1 MPDLR
6 AAAHRILDIFSE
18 SAELD
23 RVRAR
28 RWAQFHAVR
37 GAFRGRRH
45 GFRVARGGEVLE
57 RITDFA
63 DRLGELLAER
73 AWRPWSKA
81 CRRAHRVISMSV
93 MLSSTRTPTA
103 LRSSARVCVELL
115 VVLVMAGVALWLLG
129 RMWSVVWPL
138 VVGLLLTTLTWPLAR
153 FLRRHGWRPALAAS
167 VVTLLFLAAAVGV
180 VALIAVPVASQ
191 SGELATGVTDGI
203 EKVREWAAGPP
214 LNIDDDEITGALD
227 TGMARLQ
234 DSVGSIT
241 TTVVTGV
248 STVVNGVVTAVLAL
262 FLMFFFLKDGPK
274 FLPWLARQLPGRL
287 ATDIPVVAA
296 RSWDT
301 LGAFVRSQAF
311 VGLLDAVFIGL
322 GLWIVDV
329 PLVLPLAVLTFVS
342 AFVPV
347 VGALFAGLVAVLI
360 ALVSNGPTD
369 ALIVLGIIIVVQQ
382 LEGNVFQPMIQSR
395 GLGLHAAVVLLAVT
409 LGASLAG
416 IVGSLLAVPVAALI
430 AVVWNYVREQ
440 LTDPAPDSDPDP
452 DADRS
457 PAGTPVPSS

>member
-1 MPDLR
+1 
-6 AAAHRILDIFSE
+6 
-18 SAELD
+18 
-23 RVRAR
+23 
-28 RWAQFHAVR
+28 
-37 GAFRGRRH
+37 
-45 GFRVARGGEVLE
+45 
-57 RITDFA
+57 
-63 DRLGELLAER
+63 
-73 AWRPWSKA
+73 
-81 CRRAHRVISMSV
+81 MSV
-93 MLSSTRTPTA
+93 TLSSTKTRAA
-103 LRSSARVCVELL
+103 LRTSARASVEML
-115 VVLVMAGVALWLLG
+115 VILVMAGVTLWLLG

-138 VVGLLLTTLTWPLAR
+138 IVGLLLTTLTWPLAR
-153 FLRRHGWRPALAAS
+153 FLRRHGWPPALAAS
-167 VVTLLFLAAAVGV
+167 VVMVLFLAAAVGV
-180 VALIAVPVASQ
+180 AALIAVPVASQ
-191 SGELATGVTDGI
+191 SGELATGVADGI
-203 EKVREWAAGPP
+203 DKVREWAAGPP

-227 TGMARLQ
+227 SGMARLQ
-234 DSVGSIT
+234 DSVGSMV

-369 ALIVLGIIIVVQQ
+369 ALIVLAVIIVVQQ

-416 IVGSLLAVPVAALI
+416 IVGSLLAVPIAALI

-440 LTDPAPDSDPDP
+440 LTDPEPEPEPDPAPDEDPAPDS
-452 DADRS
+452 A
-457 PAGTPVPSS
+457 PATAPAS

>member
-1 MPDLR
+1 
-6 AAAHRILDIFSE
+6 
-18 SAELD
+18 
-23 RVRAR
+23 
-28 RWAQFHAVR
+28 
-37 GAFRGRRH
+37 
-45 GFRVARGGEVLE
+45 
-57 RITDFA
+57 
-63 DRLGELLAER
+63 
-73 AWRPWSKA
+73 
-81 CRRAHRVISMSV
+81 MSV
-93 MLSSTRTPTA
+93 TLSSTKTRAA
-103 LRSSARVCVELL
+103 LRTSARASVEML
-115 VVLVMAGVALWLLG
+115 VILVMAGVTLWLLG

-138 VVGLLLTTLTWPLAR
+138 IVGLLLTTLTWPLAR
-153 FLRRHGWRPALAAS
+153 FLRRHGWPPALAAS
-167 VVTLLFLAAAVGV
+167 VVMVLFLAAAVGV
-180 VALIAVPVASQ
+180 AALIAVPVASQ
-191 SGELATGVTDGI
+191 SGELATGVADGI
-203 EKVREWAAGPP
+203 DKVREWAAGPP

-227 TGMARLQ
+227 SGMARLQ
-234 DSVGSIT
+234 DSVGSMV

-369 ALIVLGIIIVVQQ
+369 ALIVLAVIIVVQQ

-395 GLGLHAAVVLLAVT
+395 GLGLHAAAVLLAVT

-416 IVGSLLAVPVAALI
+416 IVGSLLAVPIAALI

-440 LTDPAPDSDPDP
+440 LTDPEPDPEPDPAPDEDPAPDP
-452 DADRS
+452 A
-457 PAGTPVPSS
+457 PATAPAS

>member
-1 MPDLR
+1 
-6 AAAHRILDIFSE
+6 
-18 SAELD
+18 
-23 RVRAR
+23 
-28 RWAQFHAVR
+28 
-37 GAFRGRRH
+37 
-45 GFRVARGGEVLE
+45 
-57 RITDFA
+57 
-63 DRLGELLAER
+63 
-73 AWRPWSKA
+73 
-81 CRRAHRVISMSV
+81 MSV
-93 MLSSTRTPTA
+93 TLSSTKTRAA
-103 LRSSARVCVELL
+103 LRTSARASVELL
-115 VVLVMAGVALWLLG
+115 VILVMAGVALWLLG

-138 VVGLLLTTLTWPLAR
+138 IVGLLLTTLTWPPAR
-153 FLRRHGWRPALAAS
+153 FLRRHGWPPGLAAS
-167 VVTLLFLAAAVGV
+167 VVMVLFLAAAVGV
-180 VALIAVPVASQ
+180 AALIAVPVASQ
-191 SGELATGVTDGI
+191 SGELATGVADGI
-203 EKVREWAAGPP
+203 DKVREWAAGPP

-227 TGMARLQ
+227 SGMARLQ
-234 DSVGSIT
+234 DSVGSMV

-369 ALIVLGIIIVVQQ
+369 ALIVLAVIIVVQQ

-395 GLGLHAAVVLLAVT
+395 GLGLHAAVILLAVT

-416 IVGSLLAVPVAALI
+416 IVGSLLAVPIAALI

-440 LTDPAPDSDPDP
+440 LTDPEPEPDPAADPDP
-452 DADRS
+452 APDPA
-457 PAGTPVPSS
+457 PAGAPAPAPSS

>member
-1 MPDLR
+1 
-6 AAAHRILDIFSE
+6 
-18 SAELD
+18 
-23 RVRAR
+23 
-28 RWAQFHAVR
+28 
-37 GAFRGRRH
+37 
-45 GFRVARGGEVLE
+45 
-57 RITDFA
+57 
-63 DRLGELLAER
+63 
-73 AWRPWSKA
+73 
-81 CRRAHRVISMSV
+81 MSV
-93 MLSSTRTPTA
+93 TLSSTKTRAA
-103 LRSSARVCVELL
+103 LRTSARASVELL
-115 VVLVMAGVALWLLG
+115 VILVMAGVTLWLLG

-138 VVGLLLTTLTWPLAR
+138 IVGLLLTTLTWPPAR
-153 FLRRHGWRPALAAS
+153 FLRRHGWPPALAAS
-167 VVTLLFLAAAVGV
+167 VVMVLFLAAAVGV
-180 VALIAVPVASQ
+180 AALIAVPVASQ
-191 SGELATGVTDGI
+191 SGELATGVADGI
-203 EKVREWAAGPP
+203 DKVREWAAGPP

-227 TGMARLQ
+227 SGMARLQ
-234 DSVGSIT
+234 DSVGSMV

-274 FLPWLARQLPGRL
+274 FLPWLTRQLPGRL

-369 ALIVLGIIIVVQQ
+369 ALIVLAVIIVVQQ

-395 GLGLHAAVVLLAVT
+395 GLGLHAAVILLAVT

-416 IVGSLLAVPVAALI
+416 IVGSLLAVPIAALI

-440 LTDPAPDSDPDP
+440 LTDPEPDP
-452 DADRS
+452 AADPEPEPDPAPEPA
-457 PAGTPVPSS
+457 PAGATAPAS